1 MEMPSGGLKPAT
13 VPKGHTGK
21 VEPGTQDPPPG
32 TWDLRESCIN
42 VRVPKYGS
50 RVMCKGIGSRFPHIG
65 SWVPGKESSW
75 RVPGPGSHVKV
86 LGPAYWSR
94 VPGEGSQLEG
104 PGSRVPLFR

>member
-1 MEMPSGGLKPAT
+1 MEMPSVGLKPAT

-21 VEPGTQDPPPG
+21 VEPGTQDPSPG

-65 SWVPGKESSW
+65 SWVPGKES
-75 RVPGPGSHVKV
+75 
-86 LGPAYWSR
+86 
-94 VPGEGSQLEG
+94 QLEG
-104 PGSRVPLFR
+104 PRSWVPRKGSGSGLLVPGSR